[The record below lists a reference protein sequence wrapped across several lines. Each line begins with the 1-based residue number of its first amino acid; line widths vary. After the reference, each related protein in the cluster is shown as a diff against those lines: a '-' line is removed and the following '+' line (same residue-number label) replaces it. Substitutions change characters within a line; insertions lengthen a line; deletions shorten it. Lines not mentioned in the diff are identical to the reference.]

1 MAKSSWILLWVAFF
15 TGVIAALVQFAIP
28 PVLPL
33 IREQYL
39 VSYTDSA
46 LLMSLFALA
55 TVASAVPGGFIMPKV
70 GVRPIGLWGLGIL
83 LAGLAGFALATT
95 FPFLVIMRILQG
107 LGFGLIAVAA
117 PSAIGQFIPQEKM
130 SVAMGIWSAWI
141 PFSSMTMFFFAPKII
156 QFSMNTY
163 WILLISLTFIGILLF
178 ARAIPKPLTKKNST
192 FIPGKK
198 DVIEELKNANLW
210 WAGTG
215 FATYSLAFLTFN
227 TWIATVLVESAS
239 MPLASATFIPALL
252 AIFAIWSNV
261 FAGVI
266 YKKSGYPL
274 LLFILPP
281 LAIACLWP
289 LFTMSQPIFLYGSA
303 IIIGCLGG
311 FVPAILFTAAPLL
324 AKRKETVGIGV
335 SILIFMQNIGGLIGP
350 QLFGFLREYS
360 GGFAAGFW
368 MLLLFGLFTVF
379 VSYKIWRIGIFGSS
393 SSRFANL

>member
-379 VSYKIWRIGIFGSS
+379 VSYKIWRIGIFGRS

>member
-379 VSYKIWRIGIFGSS
+379 VSYKIWRIGIFSRS